1 MSYTISI
8 TRCPIPATD
17 AEAWKALDALQKL
30 ESGAQSN
37 DFIELIELFKNE
49 FPCIC
54 DLPDETVDELG
65 VWSDGPLT
73 GNAGEHCITLGIVYS
88 AVDRVLPVITRIALQ
103 NGFALYDPQTGEI
116 FAPDLDLPLPEVLYI
131 PAGPP
136 VDNTPMEQ
144 PIAKKSIWKRLLES
158 FKG

>member
-1 MSYTISI
+1 MSYAISI

-73 GNAGEHCITLGIVYS
+73 EMPENIASRWALC
-88 AVDRVLPVITRIALQ
+88 TR
-103 NGFALYDPQTGEI
+103 PSTGCC
-116 FAPDLDLPLPEVLYI
+116 PL
-131 PAGPP
+131 
-136 VDNTPMEQ
+136 
-144 PIAKKSIWKRLLES
+144 
-158 FKG
+158 

>member
-1 MSYTISI
+1 MSYIVSI

-17 AEAWKALDALQKL
+17 AEAWKVLEALQKQ
-30 ESGAQSN
+30 ERGAQAS

-103 NGFALYDPQTGEI
+103 NGFALFDPQTGEI
-116 FAPDLDLPLPEVLYI
+116 FAPDLDIPLPKVLHI

-136 VDNTPMEQ
+136 VSEVSVEQ
-144 PIAKKSIWKRLLES
+144 PIAKKSIWKRLQE
-158 FKG
+158 FMKG